1 MLVHCVQGISRSA
14 SVVLAYLIKYEGMST
29 DAAVALVK
37 RRRGIANPNAGFL
50 RQLRAYEAALRS
62 RVCTEVTVCGSA
74 CDDFGPFVDIRIRVC
89 DLSACQ
95 KQQQPSFDAALG
107 ADRQIEAAQLEKQSL
122 FHMRRFWRERDALIS
137 TRIECVDGG
146 GVALC
151 IDVQPPPIPLP
162 LRIDMGMAEAS
173 SEKQ

>member
-1 MLVHCVQGISRSA
+1 VHCVQGISRSA

-50 RQLRAYEAALRS
+50 RQLRAYESALCS
-62 RVCTEVTVCGSA
+62 RVCTQVSVCSA
-74 CDDFGPFVDIRIRVC
+74 RDDLDPIVNVGIRVL

-137 TRIECVDGG
+137 TRIECVDDG